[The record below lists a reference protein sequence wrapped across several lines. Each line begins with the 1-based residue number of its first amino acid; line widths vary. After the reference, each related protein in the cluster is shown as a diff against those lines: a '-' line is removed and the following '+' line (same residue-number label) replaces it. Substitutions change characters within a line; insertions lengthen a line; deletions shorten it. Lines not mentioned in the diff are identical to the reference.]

1 MFLNHNVGI
10 PPYGDV
16 MLAMFC
22 LEKWTLLVYFYLFLG
37 VFFVTLCTYDLREFV
52 FINNFLIHI
61 FRDLGSQGLKG
72 YISDK
77 ISLLSNLVNL

>member
-1 MFLNHNVGI
+1 MDSFV
-10 PPYGDV
+10 
-16 MLAMFC
+16 
-22 LEKWTLLVYFYLFLG
+22 LFLFIFG
-37 VFFVTLCTYDLREFV
+37 GFFVTLCTYDLREFV

>member
-16 MLAMFC
+16 MLAMFVWKNGLFC
-22 LEKWTLLVYFYLFLG
+22 FIFIYFWG